1 MLDTTRV
8 DLNLLVTLEA
18 LLGLRFG
25 GGAGRGAGGRMLNP
39 KYSLQ
44 CGVVVI
50 RRYG

>member
-25 GGAGRGAGGRMLNP
+25 GGRAGVRVAAC
-39 KYSLQ
+39 S
-44 CGVVVI
+44 I
-50 RRYG
+50 RSTACNAESS

>member
-18 LLGLRFG
+18 LLGLRFEG
-25 GGAGRGAGGRMLNP
+25 GGPGWGGRMLNP
-39 KYSLQ
+39 TYHPQ
-44 CGVVVI
+44 CGVIVI